1 MKLVGKLT
9 EEGVEGAEEGLR
21 QEGSQLL
28 GSRVV
33 DSTGPEAMRT
43 KAAKVEMTLDH
54 EQ

>member
-1 MKLVGKLT
+1 MKLAGNLT
-9 EEGVEGAEEGLR
+9 EGVEGAEEGLR

-28 GSRVV
+28 ASRAAG
-33 DSTGPEAMRT
+33 STGPEVMRT